1 MTDGDHGSQRPSSE
15 PRPSTDPSTSLDSSG
30 SSSRSYRRASQYTYT
45 EPSSENERQPLAW
58 SRKQK
63 GKGRMLEAGAD
74 LGLLQS
80 HRMSHVA
87 ETGQLGHRT
96 RRAGNASSG
105 RTSPINL
112 EPPKLRPEM
121 ESESDPEPELPE
133 LDLTLPTLSQVDLH
147 FETPSSAF
155 SAPVPRGL
163 FETPLPPHLDSMSDY
178 SSELDLGVIQDVI
191 RTRYLDEPRPRCPSP
206 GGKKERPN
214 SSGERRSFQAER
226 NSKIL
231 RNVNSSFQV
240 LQPGTFAPPEA
251 AIVEPAPSIKERS
264 SDRSRR
270 HSRRLRKRQGSNSSS
285 RRTSFIEIIYGNE
298 RHPS

>member
-1 MTDGDHGSQRPSSE
+1 M
-15 PRPSTDPSTSLDSSG
+15 
-30 SSSRSYRRASQYTYT
+30 
-45 EPSSENERQPLAW
+45 AW

-63 GKGRMLEAGAD
+63 GKGRMLETGAD

-87 ETGQLGHRT
+87 ETGQLGPRT

-105 RTSPINL
+105 RASSVNL
-112 EPPKLRPEM
+112 APQSTEP
-121 ESESDPEPELPE
+121 ESEPELPE
-133 LDLTLPTLSQVDLH
+133 LDMTLPTLSQVDLH
-147 FETPSSAF
+147 FETPTYSF

-206 GGKKERPN
+206 GSKKERP
-214 SSGERRSFQAER
+214 SSSDERRSFQADR
-226 NSKIL
+226 NSKVL
-231 RNVNSSFQV
+231 RKVNSSFQV
-240 LQPGTFAPPEA
+240 LQPGSFAAPEPFIA
-251 AIVEPAPSIKERS
+251 EPTPSIKSRK

-270 HSRRLRKRQGSNSSS
+270 HSRRLHKRQGSNSSS
-285 RRTSFIEIIYGNE
+285 RRTSFIDIIYGNE
-298 RHPS
+298 RHPN